1 MMRHAYDLTKK
12 ILTEHNDKLVLV
24 AETLLEREK
33 ITGEEFDSLMKTG
46 ALPVTEDEDASVEA
60 QETGEEIIADNIE
73 SVETDSA
80 ETVSEAVENNDITEE
95 DGQ

>member
-1 MMRHAYDLTKK
+1 
-12 ILTEHNDKLVLV
+12 
-24 AETLLEREK
+24 
-33 ITGEEFDSLMKTG
+33 MKTG
-46 ALPVTEDEDASVEA
+46 ALPATEDEDASVEA